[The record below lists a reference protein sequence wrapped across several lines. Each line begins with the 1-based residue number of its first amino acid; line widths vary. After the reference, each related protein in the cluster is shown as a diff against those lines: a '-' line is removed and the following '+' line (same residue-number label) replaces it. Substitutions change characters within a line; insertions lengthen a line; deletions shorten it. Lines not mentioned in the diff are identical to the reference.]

1 MRRVPRVLPFAAIS
15 ALLVVVSGAAGG
27 AAAAPSAGTTTAA
40 TPTLRVVLPT
50 TGADVLIHLAQA
62 KGYFQRRGVNV
73 TITENTGANAVPI
86 LASKQ
91 ADIMLN
97 TTAAIPLLTLQGR
110 ETVAIYGAAGGG
122 QGGSLAV
129 STANGIDSIADL
141 QARKGRCRLGSG
153 PAPQATYGYA
163 NYYNEKY
170 KLECDVVPI
179 ADVASQVAAL
189 ASNSIQ
195 ALVIGRPN
203 IVSAITENRIK
214 LLIDPRFAKQR
225 VGNFMEVSMM
235 ALRETVQSRRP
246 DIVKFLRAINDAAVY
261 FKARTNMQ
269 VAADL
274 RRFDIWSTLSQ
285 ADIAQNIVGGLRP
298 HIMVGQELN
307 GWIGQAKW
315 TLMLKWMN
323 YWGLAGYNPNDARI
337 QFSKVVDMGPFIAAI
352 GKPKPKPKP
361 KSK

>member
-1 MRRVPRVLPFAAIS
+1 MKRVPRVLQLSVAT
-15 ALLVVVSGAAGG
+15 ALLGLFGVVGG
-27 AAAAPSAGTTTAA
+27 AAASPAAGTSTVA
-40 TPTLRVVLPT
+40 TPTLKVVLPT
-50 TGADVLIHLAQA
+50 TGADILIHLALA
-62 KGYFQRRGVNV
+62 KGYFARRGVNV
-73 TITENTGANAVPI
+73 TITENAGANAVPI

-153 PAPQATYGYA
+153 PAPQAVYGYA

-170 KLECDVVPI
+170 KLDCDVVPI
-179 ADVASQVAAL
+179 GDVASQLAAL

-203 IVSAITENRIK
+203 IVSAITDNRVK
-214 LLIDPRFAKQR
+214 LLVDPRFAKQR
-225 VGNFMEVSMM
+225 VGNFVEVSIM
-235 ALRETVQSRRP
+235 ALRETIQTRRP
-246 DIVKFLRAINDAAVY
+246 DIVRFLRAINDAAVY
-261 FKARTNMQ
+261 FKASTNMK
-269 VAADL
+269 VAGDL
-274 RRFDIWSTLSQ
+274 RGFDIWSTLSQ
-285 ADIAQNIVGGLRP
+285 QEIAQNVVGGLRP

-307 GWIGQAKW
+307 GWIGKGKW
-315 TLMLKWMN
+315 DLMLRWMT
-323 YWGLAGYNPNDARI
+323 YWGLAGYNQSDARI
-337 QFSKVVDMGPFIAAI
+337 QFNRVVDMGPYISAI
-352 GKPKPKPKP
+352 GKPKPKPKR
-361 KSK
+361 